1 MDTALVLARLN
12 TFEGRIP
19 YMYRCTGGEVTV
31 GIGHAIPTA
40 DDAVKLSWMLGSRP
54 ATPDEVRADY
64 ARIAATPKGQVASAY
79 APLTTCRMP
88 NGAIDTLVAGDIAIF
103 TGKLAAR
110 LPNWNRYPECVQAA
124 LFDMGFNLGVDGLL
138 KFHKMLAACAAADW
152 KTTAAECHREGIGDD
167 RNNQTAALI
176 LQALK

>member
-1 MDTALVLARLN
+1 MDTALVLSRLGN
-12 TFEGRIP
+12 FEGRLP

-40 DDAVKLSWMLGSRP
+40 DDAVKLTWMVGSRA

-64 ARIAATPKGQVASAY
+64 ARIAATPKGQVASTY
-79 APLTTCRMP
+79 APLTTCRL
-88 NGAIDTLVAGDIAIF
+88 NAGAIDALVAADIALF
-103 TGKLAAR
+103 TAKLAAR
-110 LPNWNRYPECVQAA
+110 LPNWDRYPDCVQAA

-138 KFHKMLAACAAADW
+138 KFKKLLAACDAADW
-152 KTTAAECHREGIGDD
+152 KTAAAESHRQGIGDD

-176 LQALK
+176 LQALT